1 MFAVLSLMLFASCSV
16 WDSFTAFFNTYY
28 NAQHLYS
35 EAEEEVWT
43 MLETRESGR
52 NLLIPLNIS
61 GGTKT
66 KFTSVIEKCSK
77 LLQYHPDA
85 SLVDDALMMIG
96 RSYYYQNEY
105 QKAERKF
112 RELIDGYPDGKLALE
127 AQVLLSF
134 CQYKSGDFDNAV
146 KTAQLSLEKASDQ
159 GEKELVAEASLVLG
173 QIALDQK
180 AYSRARTFFMRV
192 GEYGNTTEKRM
203 QALMK
208 VGEIFTQEKD
218 YVNAEE
224 AYRRAYS
231 MSGSYLG
238 EYRARMGVA
247 RMLMKQ
253 KRFDEADKALA
264 SLRSN
269 SNYKEFFGNID
280 LESGNVL
287 HERGDIDAAITQYA
301 YVDTAYN
308 HTEPGTDACLALG
321 MIYETVT
328 LQLDSARAI
337 YDRGLR
343 SAVNT
348 VESRNQ
354 IARRADYLTKYLGYR
369 NEILKLDSMRYAA
382 LHPMDTLSIVSDTAA
397 ARIAAARA
405 DTAATARKD
414 SVKIQ
419 APKAPPLPLDT
430 INARL
435 SQRMDDLAG
444 LFYATMGRRDSSR
457 YWYNRLLIE
466 YPDSRSAPRALYV
479 LARIEE
485 EDSTGS
491 RVRADSLRREIVKR
505 FPESPFGED
514 SKRALGL
521 PPTKKI
527 DDPIETS
534 YQNATLLL
542 QSGKNAAAIDS
553 FRAIV
558 MRSPASPLAPRAL
571 YAIGWTYENQV
582 GQFDSAGANYE
593 RLVALYPG
601 SQYAQRVQ
609 PRVSEIQ
616 MARKAALAPKNADS
630 TKVSAPPA
638 PETPPSKEQEAP
650 PDERIEKR
658 PGAPSNTNKK
668 VDDPSELIEE
678 GIFR

>member
-1 MFAVLSLMLFASCSV
+1 MLFASCSV
-16 WDSFTAFFNTYY
+16 WDSFTAYFNTYY
-28 NAQHLYS
+28 NAQRLYA
-35 EAEEEVWT
+35 EAEDEVWAT
-43 MLETRESGR
+43 LETRESGR
-52 NLLIPLNIS
+52 NLLIPLNIG

-127 AQVLLSF
+127 AQILLSF

-146 KTAQLSLEKASDQ
+146 KVAQLALEKASDG
-159 GEKELVAEASLVLG
+159 GEKELAAEASLVLG
-173 QIALDQK
+173 QVALDQK
-180 AYSRARTFFMRV
+180 AYSRSRTFFMRV
-192 GEYGNTTEKRM
+192 GEYGNTSEKRM

-218 YVNAEE
+218 YANAEE

-231 MSGSYLG
+231 MSSTYLG

-247 RMLMKQ
+247 RMLIKQ
-253 KRFDEADKALA
+253 NRYDEAENALA

-269 SNYKEFFGNID
+269 SNYREFFGNID
-280 LESGNVL
+280 LESGNL
-287 HERGDIDAAITQYA
+287 LRERGDIDAAIIQYA

-321 MIYETVT
+321 MLYETVT
-328 LQLDSARAI
+328 LQFDSARAI
-337 YDRGLR
+337 FDRGVR

-348 VESRNQ
+348 AESRTQ
-354 IARRADYLTKYLGYR
+354 IVRRADYLGKYISYR
-369 NEILKLDSMRYAA
+369 NEIARLDSMRYAA
-382 LHPMDTLSIVSDTAA
+382 LHPVDSTIALTDTAA
-397 ARIAAARA
+397 ARIAAAQI
-405 DTAATARKD
+405 DTAAAARKD
-414 SVKIQ
+414 SSRPPI
-419 APKAPPLPLDT
+419 PKAPALSVDS
-430 INARL
+430 INVRL

-444 LFYATMGRRDSSR
+444 LFYATIGRRDSSR
-457 YWYNRLLIE
+457 FWYTRLLSE
-466 YPDSRSAPRALYV
+466 YPDSRGAPRALYV

-491 RVRADSLRREIVKR
+491 RSRADSLRREIVKR
-505 FPESPFGED
+505 FPDSPFGEE

-534 YQNATLLL
+534 YRNATLLL
-542 QSGKNAAAIDS
+542 QSGKNSSAIDS

-558 MRSPASPLAPRAL
+558 EHSPLSSLAPRAL
-571 YAIGWTYENQV
+571 YAIGWTYETQI
-582 GQFDSAGANYE
+582 GQFDSAGASYE
-593 RLVALYPG
+593 RLVAQYPG

-609 PRVSEIQ
+609 PRVLEIQ
-616 MARKAALAPKNADS
+616 NARNAALAPKIADS
-630 TKVSAPPA
+630 TKVTAPPPPQAPPA
-638 PETPPSKEQEAP
+638 KEPEAP
-650 PDERIEKR
+650 AEERIEKR
-658 PGAPSNTNKK
+658 PSSPPKTNQK
-668 VDDPSELIEE
+668 VDDPSDPFEE
-678 GIFR
+678 RILR